1 MTTTTTQS
9 RTALMRRKKPELVD
23 EVMALHKQ
31 LSELETAKD
40 GPSVTGASNEI
51 AIALL
56 DAVEHLRDGIV
67 IYDAK
72 GRFVHCNEN
81 YRKTW
86 NYTEEDTT
94 PGVHYD
100 DLVQLDTERGT
111 ILNDRLGGHV
121 YSELRFKQRVGLKDV
136 LRFQVA
142 DGRWIETRDWPSPT
156 GGTVNIQ
163 IDITERKKAEEQLQA
178 ANTHLAQFSEAVSEY
193 LDPMLVGNLRDGGDV
208 EPRIQFV
215 TVFLPI

>member
-56 DAVEHLRDGIV
+56 DAVEHLRDGFV
-67 IYDAK
+67 IYDTK

-81 YRKTW
+81 YRKIW

-142 DGRWIETRDWPSPT
+142 DGRWIETRDWPHRRAGPLTSKSTSPSAKRRRNSHKPPT
-156 GGTVNIQ
+156 RIWPSFPGLSPNILTLCSSATYATVATWN
-163 IDITERKKAEEQLQA
+163 RG
-178 ANTHLAQFSEAVSEY
+178 F
-193 LDPMLVGNLRDGGDV
+193 NL
-208 EPRIQFV
+208 
-215 TVFLPI
+215 